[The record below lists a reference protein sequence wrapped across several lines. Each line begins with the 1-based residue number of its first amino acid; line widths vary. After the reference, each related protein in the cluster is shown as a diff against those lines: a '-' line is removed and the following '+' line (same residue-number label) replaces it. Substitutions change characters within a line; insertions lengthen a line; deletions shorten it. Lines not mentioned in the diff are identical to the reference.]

1 MSGHDVTSP
10 DAAASAVAHDPLL
23 PLSIAGDWR
32 TLARLGRFAL
42 AGRTLRLT
50 GGAEG
55 SAGGG
60 DDASD
65 TLEALAEIEV
75 AVRAKAFR
83 RARQRFDGLA
93 RQPFDWIDWDA
104 VASDL
109 EQLAI
114 AVPAVDRRE
123 PGPAREALAEM
134 RSDVFTAER
143 EILLGTLAVLEGDE
157 AMGLAHF
164 EAGLARDPNHVR
176 GLTNRGNVKLEAGDV
191 DGAIEDYER
200 AIRVDEGFANAHHNL
215 GVAYRRKG
223 QIGKSVAA
231 LRRAQR
237 HAARRDADDARAS
250 LKGRPGGSGS
260 RPATGSRLRRWLVI
274 GALGLLA
281 YWLLQQRGL
290 I

>member
-1 MSGHDVTSP
+1 MSAPDATAP
-10 DAAASAVAHDPLL
+10 DAAPQDPLL
-23 PLSIAGDWR
+23 SLAKAGDWR
-32 TLARLGRFAL
+32 TLARLGRFGL
-42 AGRTLRLT
+42 AGRTLRL
-50 GGAEG
+50 
-55 SAGGG
+55 AGGSES
-60 DDASD
+60 DDDTAD

-75 AVRAKAFR
+75 AVRTKAVA
-83 RARQRFDGLA
+83 RARRRFAGLE
-93 RQPFDWIDWDA
+93 RRPSDWIDWDA
-104 VASDL
+104 VESDL

-123 PGPAREALAEM
+123 PEAARAALAEM

-143 EILLGTLAVLEGDE
+143 EILLGTLAVIDGDE
-157 AMGLAHF
+157 TTGLVHF

-237 HAARRDADDARAS
+237 HAARRDAEDARAS
-250 LKGRPGGSGS
+250 LGGGPRGARSG
-260 RPATGSRLRRWLVI
+260 PASGGRLRRWLLI

>member
-1 MSGHDVTSP
+1 MSAPDATAP
-10 DAAASAVAHDPLL
+10 DAAPQDPLL
-23 PLSIAGDWR
+23 SLAKAGDWR
-32 TLARLGRFAL
+32 TLARLGRFGL
-42 AGRTLRLT
+42 AGRTLRL
-50 GGAEG
+50 
-55 SAGGG
+55 AGGSES
-60 DDASD
+60 DDDTAD

-75 AVRAKAFR
+75 AVRTKAVA
-83 RARQRFDGLA
+83 RARRRFAGLE
-93 RQPFDWIDWDA
+93 RRPSDWIDWDA
-104 VASDL
+104 VESDL

-123 PGPAREALAEM
+123 PEAARAALAEM

-143 EILLGTLAVLEGDE
+143 EILLGTLAVIDGDE
-157 AMGLAHF
+157 TTGLVHF

-237 HAARRDADDARAS
+237 HAARRDAEDARAS
-250 LKGRPGGSGS
+250 LGGGPRGARS
-260 RPATGSRLRRWLVI
+260 RPASGGRLQRWLLI

>member
-1 MSGHDVTSP
+1 VTGPAADPSG
-10 DAAASAVAHDPLL
+10 AAAQDPLVAL
-23 PLSIAGDWR
+23 ATVGDWR
-32 TLARLGRFAL
+32 TLARLGRFGL
-42 AGRTLRLT
+42 AGRTLRMA
-50 GGAEG
+50 GAAE
-55 SAGGG
+55 GG
-60 DDASD
+60 DDAAEALEA
-65 TLEALAEIEV
+65 LEALAEVEI
-75 AVRAKAFR
+75 AVRAKAVG
-83 RARQRFDGLA
+83 RARRRFDGLERRA
-93 RQPFDWIDWDA
+93 FDWIDWDA

-109 EQLAI
+109 ERLAV

-123 PGPAREALAEM
+123 PDAARAALAEM
-134 RSDVFTAER
+134 RSDAFTAER
-143 EILLGTLAVLEGDE
+143 EILLGTLAILEGDE
-157 AMGLAHF
+157 ATGRAHF

-176 GLTNRGNVKLEAGDV
+176 GLTNRGNLKLEAGDV

-237 HAARRDADDARAS
+237 HAARRDAEDARAS
-250 LKGRPGGSGS
+250 LGGGARGARSG
-260 RPATGSRLRRWLVI
+260 PASGGRLRRWLLI
-274 GALGLLA
+274 GALGLVA

>member
-1 MSGHDVTSP
+1 MSAPDATAP
-10 DAAASAVAHDPLL
+10 DAAPQDPLL
-23 PLSIAGDWR
+23 SLAKAGDWR
-32 TLARLGRFAL
+32 TLARLGRFGL
-42 AGRTLRLT
+42 AGRTLRL
-50 GGAEG
+50 
-55 SAGGG
+55 AGGSES
-60 DDASD
+60 DDDTAD

-75 AVRAKAFR
+75 AVRTKAVA
-83 RARQRFDGLA
+83 RARRRFAGLE
-93 RQPFDWIDWDA
+93 RRPSDWIDWDA
-104 VASDL
+104 VESDL

-123 PGPAREALAEM
+123 PEAARAALAEM

-143 EILLGTLAVLEGDE
+143 EILLGTLAVIDGDE
-157 AMGLAHF
+157 TTGLVHF

-237 HAARRDADDARAS
+237 HAARRDAEDARAS
-250 LKGRPGGSGS
+250 LGGGTRGARSG
-260 RPATGSRLRRWLVI
+260 PASGGRLRRWLLI

>member
-1 MSGHDVTSP
+1 MSDPNDVPTNTT
-10 DAAASAVAHDPLL
+10 AQDPLISL
-23 PLSIAGDWR
+23 ATAGDWR
-32 TLARLGRFAL
+32 TLARLGRFDL
-42 AGRTLRLT
+42 ASRTLRL
-50 GGAEG
+50 
-55 SAGGG
+55 AGGEE
-60 DDASD
+60 DEATFD
-65 TLEALAEIEV
+65 TLQTLAEVES
-75 AVRAKAFR
+75 AVRAKALA
-83 RARQRFDGLA
+83 RARRRFDALE
-93 RQPFDWIDWDA
+93 RRPLDWLDWDA
-104 VASDL
+104 LAADL
-109 EQLAI
+109 ERLAV

-123 PGPAREALAEM
+123 PEAARAALAEL

-143 EILLGTLAVLEGDE
+143 EILLGTLAVLEGDD
-157 AMGLAHF
+157 ATGLDHF

-237 HAARRDADDARAS
+237 HAARRDAEDARAS
-250 LKGRPGGSGS
+250 IGGRPRGRGTRTAGGG
-260 RPATGSRLRRWLVI
+260 RPWRWLLF

-281 YWLLQQRGL
+281 YWWLQQRGL

>member
-1 MSGHDVTSP
+1 LSGADVTPP
-10 DAAASAVAHDPLL
+10 DASTSDPLL
-23 PLSIAGDWR
+23 HLATAGDWR
-32 TLARLGRFAL
+32 TLARLGRFGL
-42 AGRTLRLT
+42 AGRTLRLV

-55 SAGGG
+55 GA
-60 DDASD
+60 DAVD
-65 TLEALAEIEV
+65 TLEALAEVEV
-75 AVRAKAFR
+75 AVRAKAIG
-83 RARQRFDGLA
+83 RARRRFDGLE
-93 RQPFDWIDWDA
+93 RQPFDWLDWDA
-104 VASDL
+104 VGSDL
-109 EQLAI
+109 ERLAV

-123 PGPAREALAEM
+123 PETAREALAEM
-134 RSDVFTAER
+134 MSDVFTAER
-143 EILLGTLAVLEGDE
+143 EILLGTLAVLEGDD
-157 AMGLAHF
+157 ATGLAHF
-164 EAGLARDPNHVR
+164 EAGLTRDPNHVR

-237 HAARRDADDARAS
+237 HAARRDAEDARAS
-250 LKGRPGGSGS
+250 LGGGTRSSGSG
-260 RPATGSRLRRWLVI
+260 PKGGGRLRRWLVI